1 MDIVKGYQ
9 IQKEAVFEHGRGF
22 ALGYNPSAQSSFVIW
37 HFSVMA
43 DGKRNFYDCTSCRGI
58 LPPEKEFEKFLS
70 AYDYVYKVPR
80 LNEGQ
85 KTPATEYYRYY
96 TRYPLDDNTF
106 PKAKELGLLEIA
118 PYDKRTMVENETI
131 QTWGEVIYTK
141 PLTEKQLAY
150 YDLTSAPNNPDR
162 INQRGEQAAERR
174 QKPSI
179 SARLAEGAKQ
189 AAKNNAVR
197 PITEKSTDKDR

>member
-22 ALGYNPSAQSSFVIW
+22 ALGYNPSAQSPFVIW

-70 AYDYVYKVPR
+70 AYDDVYKVPR
-80 LNEGQ
+80 LSEGQ
-85 KTPATEYYRYY
+85 ETPAAEYYRYY
-96 TRYPLDDNTF
+96 TRYPLDTNTF
-106 PKAKELGLLEIA
+106 PNAKEFGLLEIA

-150 YDLTSAPNNPDR
+150 YDLTPAPNNPDR
-162 INQRGEQAAERR
+162 INQRGEQAAEHK

-189 AAKNNAVR
+189 AAKNNAAR

>member
-22 ALGYNPSAQSSFVIW
+22 AVGYNPSAQSPFVIW
-37 HFSVMA
+37 HYSVMA
-43 DGKRNFYDCTSCRGI
+43 DGKRNFYGYTSCRGI

-85 KTPATEYYRYY
+85 ETPTTEYYRYY
-96 TRYPLDDNTF
+96 TRYPLDNNTF

-150 YDLTSAPNNPDR
+150 YDLTPAPNNPDM
-162 INQRGEQAAERR
+162 INQRGGQAAERR

-179 SARLAEGAKQ
+179 SARLAKGAEQ
-189 AAKNNAVR
+189 AAKDNASR
-197 PITEKSTDKDR
+197 PTAEKSTDKDR